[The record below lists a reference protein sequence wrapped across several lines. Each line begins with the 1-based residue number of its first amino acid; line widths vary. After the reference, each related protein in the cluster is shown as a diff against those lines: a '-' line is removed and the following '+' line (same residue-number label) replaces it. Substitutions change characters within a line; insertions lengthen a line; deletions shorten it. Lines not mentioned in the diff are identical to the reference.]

1 MARQMPALTP
11 HQRQKMVKSHA
22 CMDRQGS
29 STLGLMLRQQA
40 GLLSAEQPVV
50 LQAAHSRR
58 VHTALGEHSEVEA
71 QLNSVVELMLDI
83 TESSVAFCWELGSGA
98 THADL
103 RVVSYTNTAT
113 IAVWSIDT

>member
-1 MARQMPALTP
+1 
-11 HQRQKMVKSHA
+11 
-22 CMDRQGS
+22 MDRQGS
-29 STLGLMLRQQA
+29 STLGLMLRKQA

-58 VHTALGEHSEVEA
+58 RHTGLGEHSEVEA

-103 RVVSYTNTAT
+103 RVGSYTNTAT
-113 IAVWSIDT
+113 IAVWSLDT